1 MLIFIMENCIFC
13 KIVRGEIPAEK
24 IWENENFVAF
34 LDVRPVSEGHTLVIP
49 KKHFENLFV
58 LSDEV
63 SQEYI
68 FVLKEVGKLIIKK
81 YNADGFNISLNNGK
95 SAGQVIN
102 HIHFHILPRKI
113 NDGKRG
119 IYTG

>member
-1 MLIFIMENCIFC
+1 MENCIFC